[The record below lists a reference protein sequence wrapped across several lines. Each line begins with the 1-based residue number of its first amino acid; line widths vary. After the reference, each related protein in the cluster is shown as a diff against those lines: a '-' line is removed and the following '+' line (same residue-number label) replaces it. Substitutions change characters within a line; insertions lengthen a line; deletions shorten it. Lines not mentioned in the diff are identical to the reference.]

1 MLHVSAKVD
10 PWFYCNGEL
19 VAIRQLHLRRCNVE
33 FPRKGVCQVH
43 RNARKMTGELISH
56 RRLHSLTNKLHG
68 ISRKRL
74 VALRYMTALD
84 VQCGGEL

>member
-1 MLHVSAKVD
+1 
-10 PWFYCNGEL
+10 
-19 VAIRQLHLRRCNVE
+19 
-33 FPRKGVCQVH
+33 
-43 RNARKMTGELISH
+43 MTGELISH